1 MAFSRD
7 DNAKTLCKLN
17 EQNRSLGYMLNVPGN
32 GLRPDYFN
40 DPQIR
45 LQKFGANLSRN
56 VVDINSELLGVNKQL
71 DRDHFVKNTRDSN
84 FKPNYDKYSFP
95 SLESEITH
103 QPRATNPAWQIRGL
117 ETYNWDYPL
126 FNPQEHIE
134 KKFANNINSRQLEK
148 DEYRVK
154 CGRKIN

>member
-17 EQNRSLGYMLNVPGN
+17 EQNKSLGYMLNVPGN
-32 GLRPDYFN
+32 GLYPDYFN

-71 DRDHFVKNTRDSN
+71 DRDHFVKNTRDPK
-84 FKPNYDKYSFP
+84 FTLYYDKYVFP
-95 SLESEITH
+95 SFNKEITH
-103 QPRATNPAWQIRGL
+103 QPRATEPAWQIRGL
-117 ETYNWDYPL
+117 ETCNWDYPL
-126 FNPQEHIE
+126 FDPQKHIE
-134 KKFANNINSRQLEK
+134 RNFANNINSRQLEK
-148 DEYRVK
+148 DQYRAK
-154 CGRKIN
+154 CSRN